1 MSNILMT
8 SPQIMCFRTAIRCGR
23 FLLVLIGFCGFS
35 FPLPAED
42 GGDNLHIG
50 DLALSLRGS
59 LAQSY
64 DSNIGFSSEDPQSD
78 WITRA
83 GLQLSG
89 EVELTEINTLR
100 LSIGANYLK
109 YWKNPEYDSGKNF
122 INLTPDTEFELLFQ
136 IGNFDFRVYDNFSL
150 LSEPGDQRFIDPDSG
165 GQLTNIV
172 LYNRIRN
179 QVGLESIWTINP
191 YWNANAEISRSDTIP
206 LDDEFRNLERHSY
219 IATLGLT
226 HSLAANLDVYGQVSA
241 SIDRWSTDLQP
252 GSSSWTAGAGG
263 KWRMSDFLEWDV
275 FLAWTH
281 RSFDDDGNNQDP
293 TRDSQG
299 ATGNIGLTHFINPV
313 LQHSLRYSRDINL
326 GTVSNGV
333 TVQSAQYR
341 IDYSGFERSEVFIG
355 VRWNEGNETGVLS
368 SERYNRWAFRTG
380 LDYPLS
386 QKLAFSS
393 VLEHNLRDSSFA
405 NRDYSRT
412 LISVTLTYDF

>member
-1 MSNILMT
+1 MSNMLVTGPRIR
-8 SPQIMCFRTAIRCGR
+8 CFDTAIRHAHY
-23 FLLVLIGFCGFS
+23 LTSLIGFCVFS
-35 FPLPAED
+35 SSLSAED
-42 GGDNLHIG
+42 GGDNLRIG
-50 DLALSLRGS
+50 DLVMSLRGS

-64 DSNIGFSSEDPQSD
+64 DSNIGLSSKDPQSD
-78 WITRA
+78 WITRT
-83 GLQLSG
+83 GLQLSSQ
-89 EVELTEINTLR
+89 VDLSEINTLR
-100 LSIGANYLK
+100 LSIGANYVK
-109 YWKNPEYDSGKNF
+109 YWKNPQYDSGRNF
-122 INLTPDTEFELLFQ
+122 INLTPDTELEFLFQ
-136 IGNFDFRVYDNFSL
+136 IGNFDFRIFDNVSL
-150 LSEPGDQRFIDPDSG
+150 LSEPGDQRFIDPNSG
-165 GQLTNIV
+165 GQLGNIV

-179 QVGLESIWTINP
+179 QLGLESIWTINP
-191 YWNANAEISRSDTIP
+191 YWNANAEISRRDTIP

-226 HSLAANLDVYGQVSA
+226 HNLAANLDVYGQLST

-252 GSSSWTAGAGG
+252 ESSSWTAGAGAT
-263 KWRMSDFLEWDV
+263 WRMSDFLEWDV
-275 FLAWTH
+275 FLAWTR
-281 RSFDDDGNNQDP
+281 RSFGDDGTNQDP

-313 LQHSLRYSRDINL
+313 FQHSLRYSRDLNL
-326 GTVSNGV
+326 GTVSNGI

-341 IDYSGFERSEVFIG
+341 IDYSGFERSQVFIG
-355 VRWNEGNETGVLS
+355 VRWNEGNETGVLR

-412 LISVTLTYDF
+412 LLSVTLTYDF